1 MQTPAGHTLGIVS
14 PQPVA
19 SWSVDYNLGYQD
31 PAPHWFMGH
40 RIESLNLDLM
50 NALPLPAH
58 CPQDLWNLKQ
68 GERRTWIVAFVH
80 IPTPE
85 KFEETLH
92 QVADI
97 PMLRMPRTTF
107 RPGETTTF
115 EMLGT
120 SPAIEITDDQGN
132 ALKATVTSKSGGNLK
147 EVSCLLPATGLY
159 TLKVTDN
166 GKQAQGILSARS
178 SWQQTLEHAR
188 EGALKYHQKAT
199 SHIESWYGFHSSF
212 IAAKYFPASRWTK
225 RCAAVSTTFSNY
237 CTTPGR

>member
-1 MQTPAGHTLGIVS
+1 MPFRC
-14 PQPVA
+14 
-19 SWSVDYNLGYQD
+19 
-31 PAPHWFMGH
+31 PH
-40 RIESLNLDLM
+40 N
-50 NALPLPAH
+50 

-97 PMLRMPRTTF
+97 PMLRMPCTTF
-107 RPGETTTF
+107 RPGETATF

-225 RCAAVSTTFSNY
+225 RCAAVSTTFR
-237 CTTPGR
+237 TIARHPGDETFVSHLTHTKHLGNHRSASGQV